1 MFSVTNKKYE
11 VFNNSLVNYNFLI
24 DRFIFESEAVKNSM
38 FVNDKR
44 NFPFYYFLGKNSL
57 EITEVA
63 QIGLCGGYNL
73 GMYLTGNKNIKNVY
87 IYDNNNNN
95 KLLRLTRNN
104 LLKFNFAQKHYSIVH
119 DDFLNSIKENKVK
132 LLFVNDKDYIDKNIN
147 EILSLFVDFNELQN
161 LIFDNIID
169 LDKDFEKHVNNYCD
183 LRNIKFEKYNKRN
196 EAIILRKN

>member
-1 MFSVTNKKYE
+1 MFLISNKKYE
-11 VFNNSLVNYNFLI
+11 IFNNSLFNCNFLI

-87 IYDNNNNN
+87 IYDNNKNN

-147 EILSLFVDFNELQN
+147 KILSLL
-161 LIFDNIID
+161 LIPTR
-169 LDKDFEKHVNNYCD
+169 EPSTTSGYCSF
-183 LRNIKFEKYNKRN
+183 RQ
-196 EAIILRKN
+196 